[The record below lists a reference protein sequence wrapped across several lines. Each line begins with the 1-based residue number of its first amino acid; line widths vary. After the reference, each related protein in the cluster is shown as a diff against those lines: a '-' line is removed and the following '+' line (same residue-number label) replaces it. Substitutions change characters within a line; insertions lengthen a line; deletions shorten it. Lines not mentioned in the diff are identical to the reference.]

1 MLFLSFNLKHLHRV
15 AVQFRAR
22 TRVSRPNDFIDVM
35 VATEL
40 QQFVRAYEFMLMR
53 LLLLLLLL
61 LLLPATWTSSPPS
74 RQKKRLRKI
83 RSLLAASFLSE
94 ATTELSFHR
103 HEQRLVLHKSHLRGV
118 YTRNSR
124 LQIHVILLFGGKMI
138 L

>member
-1 MLFLSFNLKHLHRV
+1 
-15 AVQFRAR
+15 
-22 TRVSRPNDFIDVM
+22 M
-35 VATEL
+35 VETEL

-103 HEQRLVLHKSHLRGV
+103 SVLSCTKVTSEASTLETVVFKS
-118 YTRNSR
+118 
-124 LQIHVILLFGGKMI
+124 M
-138 L
+138 